1 MKKLISIFIK
11 YPFYAN
17 IILFIILVIG
27 GMSFVSMNRSFFPD
41 SSEKY
46 IDISVFYPGASPKEM
61 EEGITIRIE
70 EALRGIAGIKE
81 VSSTSSENF
90 NIVRVEIT
98 GEYDIDETLMEV
110 KNAVDGIT
118 SFPVDAEKPIVNKQR
133 SSTFAIFMSL
143 SGNVDL
149 LTLKEYANEIEY
161 DFYTSGIISQ
171 IMVGGFPALELSVE
185 ISEENLLRYNLT
197 FDEVARAIAQN
208 NLDISGGQIRSDQE
222 EIMIRSRTRTV
233 KPEEIEQIII
243 RGNPDGSYLRIGDIG
258 TVNMQFADIASTS
271 LLNGN
276 PAVTFQIFK
285 LPTEDL
291 SAISAYCNEYTET
304 WNETHSDTE
313 MSVTYDFLQMLQLR
327 LKLLYRNGG
336 IGLLLIFITLGLF
349 LSLRLSIW
357 VAIGIPASFGA
368 MFILGAFYGLT
379 VNMISL
385 FGMILVIGILVDDG
399 IVIAENIFT
408 HFERGKTPRRAA
420 LDGTME
426 VMPAVLT
433 SVTTTIIAF
442 SPLFFIKGRMEFMFE
457 MAFVVVFSLAFSLL
471 EAFFVLP
478 AHLGS
483 SWVLRRNV
491 RRNTGRKI
499 RDSLDKAV
507 NFMRA
512 KVYGSTLKFIIKWK
526 YAAIF
531 VPVFLMLITAG
542 LFQGG
547 LIKGTFFPAIPFD
560 QFTVDLAFKPGSGE
574 ARTLES
580 IKLIDDA
587 IWEVNAELMEEL
599 GDTTNFVNYTFLSTG
614 SAFGGQARGS
624 HSSGTAFSG
633 QERGSHAGNI
643 FVMLR
648 DLENSGTSSYEIVRR
663 VQEKVGDIPEAEKF
677 TIQGRATFGT
687 PISISLLG
695 KDEAELNMAKED
707 LIRSLKQIEVLNNIA
722 DVNPSGMREVQ
733 LKLKPLAYFLGFTQ
747 ASLTNQVR
755 QGFFGGQ
762 AQRLQHGKDEL
773 RVWVRYPK
781 TDRVN
786 LGQLES
792 MKIKTSVSEF
802 ALSELATYKIERGP
816 VSINHYNSSREI
828 RIDANVL
835 RYDTPIVPIQTKIE
849 TEIVPELKARYPGIE
864 IAYLGQKK
872 ASDETMAQIRKFFI
886 PAFLLMFLI
895 IILHFKS
902 FSQGLII
909 VMMIPLAWLGAIW
922 GHGVEGVS
930 VSLLSVWG
938 MLALSGVI
946 INDAVVFLSKYNALL
961 LEGKKVVEA
970 VFQTGQARFRA
981 IVLTTITTTVG
992 LYPIILEGSFQ
1003 AQFLIPM
1010 AVALA
1015 YGVFFGTGFILVL
1028 FPVLILAVNDFKR
1041 YSIYFYNRINL
1052 WVLQGDPKRKVPTN
1066 IVEKLSTVPSRESV
1080 EKAIIY
1086 SKRTIE

>member
-1 MKKLISIFIK
+1 
-11 YPFYAN
+11 
-17 IILFIILVIG
+17 
-27 GMSFVSMNRSFFPD
+27 MNRSFFPD
-41 SSEKY
+41 FSEKF
-46 IDISVFYPGASPKEM
+46 INVSVFDPGASPKEM
-61 EEGITIRIE
+61 EEGVTLRIE

-81 VSSTSSENF
+81 VNSTSSENLAT
-90 NIVRVEIT
+90 VQVEVT

-118 SFPVDAEKPIVNKQR
+118 SFPVDAEKPIVNKRR
-133 SSTFAIFMSL
+133 SSTFAMFMSL
-143 SGNVDL
+143 SGDVDL
-149 LTLKEYANEIEY
+149 LTLKKYANEIEH
-161 DFYTSGIISQ
+161 DFYTSGTMSQ
-171 IMVGGFPALELSVE
+171 ITVGGFPALELSVE
-185 ISEENLLRYNLT
+185 ISEENLLRYHITLN
-197 FDEVARAIAQN
+197 EVSRAISQN
-208 NLDISGGQIRSDQE
+208 NLDMSGGQIRSEKE
-222 EIMIRSRTRTV
+222 EIMIRSRYRTV
-233 KPEEIEQIII
+233 EPEEIAKIII
-243 RGNPDGSYLRIGDIG
+243 RGNSDGSYLRIGDVG
-258 TVNMQFADIASTS
+258 TVKMQFADVASTS

-291 SAISAYCNEYTET
+291 NAISDYCNEYAET
-304 WNETHSDTE
+304 WNDTHSDTE
-313 MSVTYDFLQMLQLR
+313 VTVTYDFLTLLKAR
-327 LKLLYRNGG
+327 LSLLYRNGG

-399 IVIAENIFT
+399 IVIAENIYT
-408 HFERGKTPRRAA
+408 HFERGKTPRKAA

-426 VMPAVLT
+426 VYPAVLT

-442 SPLFFIKGRMEFMFE
+442 SPLFFIRGRMEFMFE
-457 MAFVVVFSLAFSLL
+457 MAFVVVFSLGFSLL

-483 SWVLRRNV
+483 SRVLRPNIRQ
-491 RRNTGRKI
+491 NTGKKI
-499 RDSLDKAV
+499 RVTLDRAV

-512 KVYGSTLKFIIKWK
+512 KLYGKTLRFMIKWK
-526 YAAIF
+526 YVAIF
-531 VPVFLMLITAG
+531 VPIFLMIITAG

-574 ARTLES
+574 AQTL
-580 IKLIDDA
+580 KYLDLIDDA
-587 IWEVNAELMEEL
+587 IWEVDNELKEEL
-599 GDTTNFVNYTFLSTG
+599 GDTNNFVNYTFVSTG
-614 SAFGGQARGS
+614 N
-624 HSSGTAFSG
+624 AFSG

-648 DLENSGTSSYEIVRR
+648 DLENSGTSSYEVVRR
-663 VQEKVGDIPEAEKF
+663 VQEKVGDLPEAEKL

-687 PISISLLG
+687 PISVSLLG
-695 KDEAELNMAKED
+695 ENIDELNMAKED
-707 LIRSLKQIEVLNNIA
+707 LIQSLKQIEVLNNIA
-722 DVNPSGMREVQ
+722 DVNPTGMREVQ

-755 QGFFGGQ
+755 HGFFGGQ

-781 TDRVN
+781 TDRIN
-786 LGQLES
+786 IGQLET
-792 MKIKTSVSEF
+792 MKIKTPLGDYP
-802 ALSELATYKIERGP
+802 LSELASYKIERGP
-816 VSINHYNSSREI
+816 VSIKHYNSSREI
-828 RIDANVL
+828 RIDANVVS
-835 RYDTPIVPIQTKIE
+835 YETPIVPIQTKIE
-849 TEIVPELKARYPGIE
+849 SEIVPQLLARYPGIE
-864 IAYLGQKK
+864 VAYLGQKK
-872 ASDETMAQIRKFFI
+872 DSDETMAQIQKFFI

-922 GHGVEGVS
+922 GHGIEGVP

-938 MLALSGVI
+938 MIALSGVI
-946 INDAVVFLSKYNALL
+946 INDAVVFLSRYNSLL
-961 LEGKKVVEA
+961 LEGRKVVDAAFEA
-970 VFQTGQARFRA
+970 GQARFRA

-1028 FPVLILAVNDFKR
+1028 FPVLILALNDFKR

-1052 WVLQGDPKRKVPTN
+1052 WVIQGDPKRKVPPK
-1066 IVEKLSTVPSRESV
+1066 IMEKLSTVPSRESV
-1080 EKAIIY
+1080 EKAIIH